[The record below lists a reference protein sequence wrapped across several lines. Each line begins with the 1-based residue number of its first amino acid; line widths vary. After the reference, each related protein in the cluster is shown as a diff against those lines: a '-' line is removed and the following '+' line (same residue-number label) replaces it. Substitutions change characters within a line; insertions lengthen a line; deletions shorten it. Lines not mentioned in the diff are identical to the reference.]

1 MRYTLLA
8 LALVSATLALPTDLS
23 SQKSAAV
30 ARETNFEPAGSDSF
44 PYQRDV
50 QDAQET
56 TAKDFDGP
64 FGLGLPNVCGS
75 SIQSDDQPA
84 DKAAWKGVAFRRDLT
99 GTKPFV
105 KHDNQDA
112 QEATVKDFDGPFGPG
127 LPNKRSDW
135 YQAICQA

>member
-64 FGLGLPNVCGS
+64 FGPGLPN
-75 SIQSDDQPA
+75 
-84 DKAAWKGVAFRRDLT
+84 GVAFRRDLT

-105 KHDNQDA
+105 KRDNQDA
-112 QEATVKDFDGPFGPG
+112 
-127 LPNKRSDW
+127 
-135 YQAICQA
+135 

>member
-30 ARETNFEPAGSDSF
+30 AQTNFEPDSSGSF

-50 QDAQET
+50 QIAQEAT
-56 TAKDFDGP
+56 VKDFDGP
-64 FGLGLPNVCGS
+64 FGRGLPN
-75 SIQSDDQPA
+75 
-84 DKAAWKGVAFRRDLT
+84 GVAFRRDLT

-105 KHDNQDA
+105 KRDNQDA
-112 QEATVKDFDGPFGPG
+112 
-127 LPNKRSDW
+127 
-135 YQAICQA
+135 

>member
-30 ARETNFEPAGSDSF
+30 AQETNFEPDGSGSF

-50 QDAQET
+50 Q
-56 TAKDFDGP
+56 
-64 FGLGLPNVCGS
+64 N
-75 SIQSDDQPA
+75 
-84 DKAAWKGVAFRRDLT
+84 
-99 GTKPFV
+99 
-105 KHDNQDA
+105 A

-127 LPNKRSDW
+127 LPNPFVKRDN
-135 YQAICQA
+135 QDA